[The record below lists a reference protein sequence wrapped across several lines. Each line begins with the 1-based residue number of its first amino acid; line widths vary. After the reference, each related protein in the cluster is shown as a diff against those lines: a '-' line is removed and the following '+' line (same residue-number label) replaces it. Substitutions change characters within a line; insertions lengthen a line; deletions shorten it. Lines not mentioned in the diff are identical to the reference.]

1 MSVKFWEKNKFQLS
15 NKDQGQNRHLLTWVL
30 IGQSTTIPKNKS
42 NGTEAQAKL
51 TTVKK
56 QPDNAIVYWE

>member
-1 MSVKFWEKNKFQLS
+1 MSVKFWEKKRIPTV
-15 NKDQGQNRHLLTWVL
+15 KQGPRAKQTSSDMSAYRS
-30 IGQSTTIPKNKS
+30 QSTINKS

-51 TTVKK
+51 STVKK